1 LTQTTI
7 FLNARLPVDGIA
19 GFFSMARKD
28 VLMPGPSDP
37 FKENIN
43 YKIESP
49 DIVKKEVLQPLAYA
63 YSDKRDIYITIHQP
77 EYTSVCP
84 MTGLPDYANITIIY
98 RPNKKIIE
106 LKSLKFYLLQY
117 RNVGIFY
124 EHLVNRILD
133 DLVDVLAPQKME
145 IIGEFTARGGITS
158 KVVATY
164 EGEK

>member
-1 LTQTTI
+1 
-7 FLNARLPVDGIA
+7 
-19 GFFSMARKD
+19 
-28 VLMPGPSDP
+28 MPGPSDP
-37 FKENIN
+37 FGETIN

-49 DIVKKEVLQPLAYA
+49 DIVKKEVLQPLTYA
-63 YSDKRDIYITIHQP
+63 YSDKRDIDITIHQP

-84 MTGLPDYANITIIY
+84 MTGLPDYGNITIIY